1 MAQAPATPIAKA
13 ASRQDHGRGS
23 FFIGRRRARHRSN
36 ASTEYSATWL
46 PLRTTAC
53 TARIVWSETFGLS
66 QRNSGPMMREVCC
79 DDKMSVEPA
88 KISPIQRT
96 TGHQYLKD
104 EPRPDTAG

>member
-1 MAQAPATPIAKA
+1 MAEAPETPIAKA

-66 QRNSGPMMREVCC
+66 QRNSGPMMREVRC
-79 DDKMSVEPA
+79 DESTSVEPP
-88 KISPIQRT
+88 KISPIQST
-96 TGHQYLKD
+96 TGSQNMQN
-104 EPRPDTAG
+104 EPFPDTAG